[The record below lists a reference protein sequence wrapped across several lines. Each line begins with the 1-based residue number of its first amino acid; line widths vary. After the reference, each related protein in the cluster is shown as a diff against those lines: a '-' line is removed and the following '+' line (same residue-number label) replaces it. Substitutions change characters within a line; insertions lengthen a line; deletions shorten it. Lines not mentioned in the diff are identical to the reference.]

1 MKHISK
7 QGSPARFEAWK
18 SSKNQYW
25 EPSYNNLQ
33 NPEKSVLHQA
43 LVEEQGWVCCYCGR
57 GITLADSHVEH
68 FRPQESYPDL
78 ALDFTNLHAS
88 CIRETKPGA
97 PLHCGHAKGP
107 AFDEAKHISPLDPD
121 CEQRFIYA
129 FNGAILAAVPTDA
142 AANYMLS
149 LLRLDIAFVR
159 TRRQQVLESV
169 FDPEFIQSATAE
181 ELLTLAGA
189 FRARPGD
196 RALDEFGHVVALY
209 AEQLARKL
217 T

>member
-7 QGSPARFEAWK
+7 RASPASFEAWK
-18 SSKNQYW
+18 SSKNQDW

-33 NPEKSVLHQA
+33 NPEKRVLHQA

-129 FNGAILAAVPTDA
+129 FNGAILAAVPADS
-142 AANYMLS
+142 AANYILS